1 MLKSDNNKN
10 AQNKTDA
17 VKVDASTF
25 LNEKFQNLENRMVD
39 TLQITS
45 RQSSKIFEKMNALMN
60 ETHQLSANFNQQAPA
75 NLNEKFQNLE
85 DRLVNT
91 LHITSRQSSKIFEKI
106 TALINA
112 TPQIAGNFDKKAF
125 DDAIAQLQNQIA
137 AVQDENQENVNHI
150 LGYLDRMSTLLGMQG
165 ERTIHPVNDNA
176 VNENTD
182 TASTFDN
189 LDALNTLYDKF
200 YEMEGRI
207 TEVLYL
213 TSTRTALLLDKM
225 DEMLSNKKAEEI
237 QPEHLKAV
245 MQDIDDTQQA
255 IAKEQQQYRIFT
267 DNSNRDILE
276 SMNAAIQELCRGLDY
291 DMLANKIVEKMPQQ
305 AEAIAPSFTYL
316 PTGIAPVEAT
326 VDYELL
332 TEKITEN
339 LPNFASEYA
348 NLEDKIIELLNNYL
362 PTMASNFINYDIL
375 VDKIVEKLPVSEPTV
390 LMHENIQPTTHEV
403 TVEFDQEKFTDR
415 VLTQLGDLTESIINY
430 DLLAQK
436 LAENQPTT
444 PIVVENRDSVTPIDE
459 TSLAN
464 KVVELLPEFIN
475 YRVLSNVIEENIK
488 LLENNLQENQQEI
501 INLLKEEK
509 PIEIPA
515 TAMSEIA
522 TTAVDTDGITNSI
535 IERLNEICKDLFANS
550 VAKIEQPCKFQLN
563 EELLIKDTTLLG
575 ATMPEVAW
583 NSLKYNLFAE
593 KIIDKINRSASNIEK
608 SAFVKTDNSAE
619 SLSDVQLNIDFVA
632 QILNKELPDMIK
644 MALHYEHFCTLIV
657 QYINH
662 YAKVCPELFIHS
674 VENEEQLESGITVNE
689 ELYVNTLVDAI
700 PTLLFKAL
708 NYDAIDYKIEKIIK
722 YINKSSKYGEPVFV
736 NSANSEEKVQ
746 NVKLKVKEL
755 VEELHNELESLMRE
769 CFNKS
774 FIAEQ
779 LQESVQHI
787 NNYNALTISI
797 LADNFNDRMGGA
809 RRSVDI
815 VEHNSIDED
824 QLVTTLLQEI
834 PAMMEATLNYD
845 LIAEKVAQYINIP
858 EISEQNIT
866 PAVAEIDYDTL
877 VERLAE
883 RMPTP
888 EMPTVT
894 VDYDTLAEKVVEV
907 MPEIEVPAPA
917 EIDYDTLVERLA
929 ERMPTPEVP
938 TVIVDYDTLAEK
950 VVEVMPEIEVPA
962 PAEIDYDTLVERLA
976 ERMPT
981 PEVPTVT
988 VDYDTLAEKVVEVM
1002 PEIEV
1007 PAPAEIDYDMLAD
1020 KVAARMPMPTV
1031 AQEEIDYDRL
1041 AEKVAMQLKDEIV
1054 LPEIASVDA
1063 SALDVANIATT
1074 IASHLDMQNK
1084 ADNLS
1089 DELLEK
1095 FNQVNDK
1102 IDRVQ
1107 DNVNLIF
1114 NAYKLPEMT
1123 RLDKNI
1129 AIYNQNKEEENLVA
1143 VLLSANTLLAIADN
1157 YVANGSQ
1164 EEGQQILNVV
1174 YNKLNAIKIH
1184 GASKIQFV
1192 LDTLTNYGM
1201 EKCYAEDALT
1211 AFMDAVA
1218 AFNATHTRFD
1228 SALAN
1233 SVIDTKFELLQD
1245 VTQNKLDKSIY
1256 NELENVA
1263 NSHNPDKDSMLL
1275 SLKDELIAMPLS
1287 VFVNSNTPT
1296 SYVEVS
1302 EDISL
1307 PIDELVEAI
1316 YDRLHNSIS
1325 APKTERKAIHA
1336 KKRKVLR
1343 PAITKRG
1350 NMDTFS
1356 AEDAVLKIVHRKID
1370 TEKNTQ
1376 SLFAMLEDD
1385 IQSK

>member
-125 DDAIAQLQNQIA
+125 DDAIAQLQNQIT

-575 ATMPEVAW
+575 ATMPEVAR
-583 NSLKYNLFAE
+583 NSFKYNLFAE

-888 EMPTVT
+888 EM
-894 VDYDTLAEKVVEV
+894 
-907 MPEIEVPAPA
+907 
-917 EIDYDTLVERLA
+917 
-929 ERMPTPEVP
+929 
-938 TVIVDYDTLAEK
+938 
-950 VVEVMPEIEVPA
+950 
-962 PAEIDYDTLVERLA
+962 
-976 ERMPT
+976 
-981 PEVPTVT
+981 PTVT

>member
-917 EIDYDTLVERLA
+917 EIDYD
-929 ERMPTPEVP
+929 
-938 TVIVDYDTLAEK
+938 
-950 VVEVMPEIEVPA
+950 
-962 PAEIDYDTLVERLA
+962 
-976 ERMPT
+976 
-981 PEVPTVT
+981 
-988 VDYDTLAEKVVEVM
+988 
-1002 PEIEV
+1002 
-1007 PAPAEIDYDMLAD
+1007 MLAD

>member
-112 TPQIAGNFDKKAF
+112 TPQITGNFDKKAF

-362 PTMASNFINYDIL
+362 PIMASNFINYDIL

-436 LAENQPTT
+436 LAKNQPTT

-888 EMPTVT
+888 E
-894 VDYDTLAEKVVEV
+894 
-907 MPEIEVPAPA
+907 
-917 EIDYDTLVERLA
+917 
-929 ERMPTPEVP
+929 
-938 TVIVDYDTLAEK
+938 
-950 VVEVMPEIEVPA
+950 
-962 PAEIDYDTLVERLA
+962 
-976 ERMPT
+976 
-981 PEVPTVT
+981 VPTVT

-1211 AFMDAVA
+1211 AFMDTVA

>member
-267 DNSNRDILE
+267 DNRNRDILE

-797 LADNFNDRMGGA
+797 FADNFNDRMGGA

-888 EMPTVT
+888 EM
-894 VDYDTLAEKVVEV
+894 
-907 MPEIEVPAPA
+907 
-917 EIDYDTLVERLA
+917 
-929 ERMPTPEVP
+929 
-938 TVIVDYDTLAEK
+938 
-950 VVEVMPEIEVPA
+950 
-962 PAEIDYDTLVERLA
+962 
-976 ERMPT
+976 
-981 PEVPTVT
+981 PTVT

>member
-888 EMPTVT
+888 E
-894 VDYDTLAEKVVEV
+894 
-907 MPEIEVPAPA
+907 
-917 EIDYDTLVERLA
+917 
-929 ERMPTPEVP
+929 
-938 TVIVDYDTLAEK
+938 
-950 VVEVMPEIEVPA
+950 
-962 PAEIDYDTLVERLA
+962 
-976 ERMPT
+976 
-981 PEVPTVT
+981 VPTVT

-1211 AFMDAVA
+1211 AFMDTVA